1 MYLLDTNVIV
11 DYLNGRHPKVTARV
25 QGSRPDSLCTSS
37 VVAAELRH
45 GATRSRNARAN
56 HARLDVLLEEI
67 RCFPFDMEAAR
78 IFGGVRS
85 KLEASGT
92 PIGPYDTQIAAHAL
106 ALGATLV
113 TDNIGEFTRVAGLR
127 IENWR

>member
-1 MYLLDTNVIV
+1 MLAFPLAAAS
-11 DYLNGRHPKVTARV
+11 PKAPPKPRW
-25 QGSRPDSLCTSS
+25 
-37 VVAAELRH
+37 
-45 GATRSRNARAN
+45 
-56 HARLDVLLEEI
+56 
-67 RCFPFDMEAAR
+67 EAAR

-113 TDNIGEFTRVAGLR
+113 TDNVGEFERVAGLR
-127 IENWR
+127 VENWR